1 MKPNKKIILPL
12 SVFILF
18 WLVLIFAF
26 SAQGE
31 DGSNSASYG
40 LSDIVVRIITPDFES
55 LADGEQAY
63 RLWQV
68 NVVLRK
74 LAHFFL
80 YTILG
85 MLLHFTTGFIKRKP
99 RLQLGI
105 ALLLGLLLSALD
117 EFHQYFVPGRTAR
130 LLDVGIDFLGILLGC
145 FLFWLLMQLKQL
157 LSRKRNQLSAE
168 S

>member
-1 MKPNKKIILPL
+1 MKSNKKLFLLL
-12 SVFILF
+12 SIFVLF

-26 SAQGE
+26 SAQNE

-40 LSDIVVRIITPDFES
+40 LSDIVVQIIHPDYET
-55 LADGEQAY
+55 LVEGEQAY

-74 LAHFFL
+74 FAHFFL
-80 YTILG
+80 YAILG
-85 MLLHFTTGFIKRKP
+85 MLLHFAASFIKWKP
-99 RLQLGI
+99 SRQLCA
-105 ALLLGLLLSALD
+105 ALLLGLLLSGLD

-145 FLFWLLMQLKQL
+145 LLFWLLKQLKHL
-157 LSRKRNQLSAE
+157 LSRKSNRLSAE
-168 S
+168 P